1 VLLRVVVKRTQLTK
15 LVFERN
21 QGRTISMS
29 AIKAGMS
36 RNTARKY
43 LRQNEV
49 MEQRQVRHTWRTRKD
64 PLQAVWEQ
72 ALAMLREAPE
82 LEAKA
87 LFEHLAQG
95 SGEELHPGLL
105 RTFQRRVRQWRLTEG
120 AEKEVF
126 FTQDHAPGAV
136 LAVDWTDMGGL
147 GITIQ
152 GKPLAHKLFHAM
164 LPYSNWEWAVRA
176 SSESTLS
183 LRAGLK
189 AALGRLGRVPRE
201 LLTDHSSTATHQLKR
216 GGSTRVFNEE
226 YLSICAHYGLTP
238 RTINVG
244 RPQEN
249 GSCESSHGH
258 LKRRIRQHLLLRGS
272 GDFTSEEEYD
282 GFLIKVLESANL
294 RRTQRL
300 GEELAAM
307 RETAI
312 GDLPD
317 CRELM
322 VSVRNDSTIRV
333 NKMVYSVPS
342 RLIGVK
348 LLVRIYESRIVLLEG
363 AQEVARLPLSR
374 RDRGAVIDFRHLIGH
389 LLRKPGAFAGYR
401 WREELFPSLV
411 YRAAYDHLTRVGVD
425 ADRRYLEVLKVAAD
439 EGQTAVENA
448 LEHLLG
454 GPRPVISAQEVKGML
469 ETWQDLEREW
479 RERPPLEVRLEDY
492 DALLDSGEE
501 DGEQDE
507 APNAVDAVEVAEAM
521 DVVEAYHLEE
531 VPA

>member
-1 VLLRVVVKRTQLTK
+1 
-15 LVFERN
+15 
-21 QGRTISMS
+21 MS
-29 AIKAGMS
+29 AMKAGMS

-49 MEQRQVRHTWRTRKD
+49 MEQRQVPHTWRTRQD
-64 PLQAVWEQ
+64 PLEAVWEQ

-95 SGEELHPGLL
+95 RGEELNPGLL
-105 RTFQRRVRQWRLTEG
+105 RTFQRRVRQWRLAEG
-120 AEKEVF
+120 PEKEVF

-152 GKPLAHKLFHAM
+152 GKPLAHKLFHAV

-176 SSESTLS
+176 NSESTLS

-189 AALGRLGRVPRE
+189 AALGRLGKVPRE
-201 LLTDHSSTATHQLKR
+201 LLTDHSSTATHQLSR
-216 GGSTRVFNEE
+216 GGSTRVFNDE
-226 YLSICAHYGLTP
+226 YLSICGHFGITP

-272 GDFTSEEEYD
+272 GDFVSEEEYD

-294 RRTQRL
+294 RRTKRL

-307 RETAI
+307 RETVI

-317 CRELM
+317 YRELM
-322 VSVRNDSTIRV
+322 VSVRNDSTIRI

-348 LLVRIYESRIVLLEG
+348 LLARIHESRIVLLEG

-374 RDRGAVIDFRHLIGH
+374 GDRGAVIDFRHLIGH

-411 YRAAYDHLTRVGVD
+411 YRAAYDHLTRAGVE
-425 ADRRYLEVLKVAAD
+425 ADRRYLEVLKLAAD

-448 LEHLLG
+448 LEHLLAA
-454 GPRPVISAQEVKGML
+454 PRPAVSAKEVKGML
-469 ETWQDLEREW
+469 DTWRDLEREW
-479 RERPPLEVRLEDY
+479 RERPPLEVCLTDY
-492 DALLDSGEE
+492 DALLDGGEDE
-501 DGEQDE
+501 GQEAGEALEALEAGDGEAME
-507 APNAVDAVEVAEAM
+507 ASHLQE
-521 DVVEAYHLEE
+521 VEA
-531 VPA
+531 